1 MDTAILYFK
10 SIESN
15 WNIEGID
22 LRIEPFILL
31 GLFVVL
37 DICTRKKNFALS
49 LNKIPSIG
57 RGAIYFVLI
66 FLLLSRSG
74 TDTNPFIY
82 FQF

>member
-1 MDTAILYFK
+1 M
-10 SIESN
+10 
-15 WNIEGID
+15 EGIE

-31 GLFVVL
+31 GLFVVS
-37 DICTRKKNFALS
+37 DILTRKKNFALS
-49 LNKIPSIG
+49 LNKVPSVV

>member
-1 MDTAILYFK
+1 MDTAVLFFK
-10 SIESN
+10 SIGSN
-15 WNIEGID
+15 WNIKGIE

-31 GLFVVL
+31 GLFLVSDTL
-37 DICTRKKNFALS
+37 THKKNFALS
-49 LNKIPSIG
+49 LNKIPSVG